1 MTDIT
6 VAAIADMVGG
16 RLVGDGSRAIRGLGD
31 LKTGGADRIGFVR
44 DRRYVALAETTK
56 LGAVLSKSELR
67 TPASLI
73 VVPNVDVA
81 YAKIALTFHPTPR
94 ASAHTIHPTA
104 VVDPR
109 AEIGSPVQIGPHAV
123 IGKCTLGA
131 GTVVMS
137 GVSIGDGA
145 VLGRDC
151 VLYPNVVVYHGVQIG
166 DRVIVQAGSVIGSDG
181 FGYARDGTS
190 WIKVP
195 QLGTVR
201 IAEDVEIGAG
211 CTVDRGTLTD
221 TRIGARTKIDNLCHV
236 AHNCVLGVDVVMAAN
251 SGVAGSTTIGDR
263 CVIGGSTGISGHLSI
278 GADVRFGGG
287 SVVLRDVKEPGDYMG
302 HPLMEKRLFLRLL
315 REQRRLV
322 EGRDD
327 GGDRDE

>member
-44 DRRYVALAETTK
+44 DRRYVSLAETTK
-56 LGAVLSKSELR
+56 LGAVLSKNELR

-109 AEIGSPVQIGPHAV
+109 AEIASPVQIGPHAV

-131 GTVVMS
+131 GSVVMS
-137 GVSIGDGA
+137 GVSIGDGV

-151 VLYPNVVVYHGVQIG
+151 VLYPNVVLYHGVQIG

-195 QLGTVR
+195 QLGSVR

-211 CTVDRGTLTD
+211 CTVDRGTLSD

-287 SVVLRDVKEPGDYMG
+287 SVVLRDVKEAGDYMG

-327 GGDRDE
+327 GADREE

>member
-287 SVVLRDVKEPGDYMG
+287 SVVLRDVKEAGDYMG